1 MFAFF
6 PLTLLLFAD
15 PNPSPPAPVTI
26 EAGFRQMYN
35 LDFDE
40 AHRTFHNWSA
50 QHPDDAMGPVSDA
63 AAYLFA
69 EFDRLHILQSEFFMH
84 DDAFLNHAKPSP
96 DANAKRD
103 FEADL
108 ARAQKLAD
116 AALARD
122 PKNESAEFATLMR
135 FGLRSDYL
143 ALIDKKYLA
152 SLSDVKASR
161 AMAEKLIAE
170 DPNYADAYLAVGVEN
185 YLLSLKPA
193 PLRWVLRMG
202 GAQTDKDRGLK
213 DLSLTAD
220 RGHYLAP
227 YARVL
232 LAVAAL
238 RDHNAPRAKQL
249 LEGLSREFPRNR
261 LYTQE
266 LARLH

>member
-6 PLTLLLFAD
+6 SLTLLLFAD
-15 PNPSPPAPVTI
+15 PNVIPAQSTV
-26 EAGFRQMYN
+26 ESGYQQMYN
-35 LDFDE
+35 LDFAE
-40 AHRTFHNWSA
+40 AHRTFRHWSE
-50 QHPDDAMGPVSDA
+50 QHPDDPMGPVSDA

-84 DDAFLNHAKPSP
+84 DDAFLNRAKPAP
-96 DANAKRD
+96 DPQVKREFD
-103 FEADL
+103 ADL

-122 PKNESAEFATLMR
+122 PHDQNAEFATLLR
-135 FGLRSDYL
+135 LGLRSDYL
-143 ALIDKKYLA
+143 ALIEKRYIA

-161 AMAEKLIAE
+161 AMAEKLIAA

-193 PLRWVLRMG
+193 PLRWVLRLG
-202 GAQTDKDRGLK
+202 GAETDRDRGIRDLK
-213 DLSLTAD
+213 LTAQ

-238 RDHNAPRAKQL
+238 RDHDNSRARDL
-249 LEGLSREFPRNR
+249 LAGLSREFPQNR
-261 LYTQE
+261 LYSQE
-266 LARLH
+266 LARLR